1 MCGDFSPRVSSGTT
15 RPASRPS
22 PSEPSCSSERSN
34 SSCMP
39 RHSPIT
45 GTPAAAR
52 SRTTSSRPS
61 ARRRRI
67 ASGNAPT
74 PGTTSPS
81 ATRSASWS
89 ALATIAEPMCAN
101 ALSTERRLPIP

>member
-1 MCGDFSPRVSSGTT
+1 M
-15 RPASRPS
+15 
-22 PSEPSCSSERSN
+22 
-34 SSCMP
+34 
-39 RHSPIT
+39 T
-45 GTPAAAR
+45 GMPAAAR

-81 ATRSASWS
+81 AARSAPGS
-89 ALATIAEPMCAN
+89 AVWTISAPMCSN
-101 ALSTERRLPIP
+101 ALTTERRLPIP